1 MRKSDLLMKQATAFM
16 GEPLKTL
23 NMFMRA
29 YDAWLFEQDT
39 PKRSAAM
46 RKMTRTIGAVLVTD
60 VVNALVQSIM
70 DAFRDDDK
78 DKGYWERYLE
88 KLTGF
93 TGDKEK
99 DTFLNVLWGSNIW
112 DNADPLGRIPFAK
125 DVKALMQG
133 YTVYRMDA
141 DVVGDFIKA
150 AQLFIRSTQDEGK
163 KTTLYAAKQLLT
175 AGSKIFGVSVANVG
189 RDVWAIARSVAQ
201 SSGNVRVMYEMERA
215 IWRLSDSGNNTRY
228 YKLLYMA
235 MEQDR
240 EAYQYI
246 YEDMK
251 KHGYSDGQLQSG
263 IKKVI
268 QDSGASDVDMK
279 AQLEEIGYSAE
290 EAQEITDKWAFKDKY
305 GYAYKD
311 KGDAFVEGAIT
322 RQQLINE
329 MVSIDGK
336 TREEAEA
343 YVAQLQCEVDT
354 GISYDDLRGAYTA
367 GRIHYDQ
374 AVSYLKRYGGKD
386 DESAAK
392 TVEKWK
398 FIGDN
403 DDYDDITA
411 PAVAKYNE
419 YCASTGMSE
428 DTYYKAWS
436 VLHSM
441 TGEDYD
447 GDGENDAYSKMDK
460 QLEYIGSLNI
470 SYDQM
475 FALALASG
483 ISEKQ
488 INKRAPW

>member
-1 MRKSDLLMKQATAFM
+1 
-16 GEPLKTL
+16 
-23 NMFMRA
+23 
-29 YDAWLFEQDT
+29 
-39 PKRSAAM
+39 
-46 RKMTRTIGAVLVTD
+46 
-60 VVNALVQSIM
+60 
-70 DAFRDDDK
+70 
-78 DKGYWERYLE
+78 
-88 KLTGF
+88 
-93 TGDKEK
+93 
-99 DTFLNVLWGSNIW
+99 
-112 DNADPLGRIPFAK
+112 
-125 DVKALMQG
+125 
-133 YTVYRMDA
+133 
-141 DVVGDFIKA
+141 
-150 AQLFIRSTQDEGK
+150 
-163 KTTLYAAKQLLT
+163 
-175 AGSKIFGVSVANVG
+175 
-189 RDVWAIARSVAQ
+189 
-201 SSGNVRVMYEMERA
+201 
-215 IWRLSDSGNNTRY
+215 
-228 YKLLYMA
+228 MA
-235 MEQDR
+235 MERDK

-251 KHGYSDGQLQSG
+251 KHGYSDGQLQNG
-263 IKKVI
+263 IKSVI
-268 QDSGASDVDMK
+268 QDSGASDADMK
-279 AQLEEIGYSAE
+279 TQLENIGYSE
-290 EAQEITDKWAFKDKY
+290 DEAQVIVSKWAFKEKY
-305 GYAYKD
+305 GYAYDEKRA
-311 KGDAFVEGAIT
+311 AFVEGAIT
-322 RQQLINE
+322 RRQLIDE

-336 TREEAEA
+336 TREEAAA
-343 YVAQLQCEVDT
+343 YVTQLQCEVDT
-354 GISYDDLRGAYTA
+354 GISYNDLRGAYTA
-367 GRIHYDQ
+367 GRIRYDQ